1 MKVFIS
7 WSGATSHRVAVV
19 LREWLPLVI
28 QNVEPYVSSED
39 IDKGARWSTDIAG
52 ELHAS
57 AYGLICLTPENVVAP
72 WINFE
77 AGALGKSIDKGR
89 VSPFLFRLKRSEVEG
104 PILQF
109 QSTVLERS
117 DVFKLLESI
126 NGACGIEGLES
137 LRLEKSF
144 SVWWPQLEKQLN
156 EIPEEKSASN
166 SLPEVAEDVCN
177 TETSRVLE
185 EILELTRKN
194 HKILRSPETL
204 LPPEYFQH
212 VLRRPSRRESF
223 GAAVRTFD
231 GQIQE
236 INSDAIRDLIEN
248 YREVLKFLGMAK
260 SELNDHPAYRE
271 VMRLIRTMDV
281 PLRYIARELSL
292 RLPREVIGE
301 KGDF

>member
-7 WSGATSHRVAVV
+7 WSGTTSHRVAVV
-19 LREWLPLVI
+19 LREWLPSVI
-28 QNVEPYVSSED
+28 QSVEPYVSSED

-57 AYGLICLTPENVVAP
+57 AYGVICLTSANVAAP

-126 NGACGIEGLES
+126 NDACGIEGLEPS
-137 LRLEKSF
+137 RLEKSF

-156 EIPEEKSASN
+156 EIPEEESEPARLS
-166 SLPEVAEDVCN
+166 EAAG
-177 TETSRVLE
+177 ETPGGEASRVLE
-185 EILELTRKN
+185 EILELTRNN
-194 HKILRSPETL
+194 HKLLRSPEAL
-204 LPPEYFQH
+204 LPPDYVQH
-212 VLRRPSRRESF
+212 VLRRSPRREDLGLTS
-223 GAAVRTFD
+223 RTFD
-231 GQIQE
+231 GQGRE
-236 INSDAIRDLIEN
+236 IHPEAIRDLVER
-248 YREVLKFLGMAK
+248 YRDVLKFLGVAK
-260 SELNDHPAYRE
+260 KELDSHPAYRE
-271 VMRLIRTMDV
+271 LLHLVRTMDD
-281 PLRYIARELSL
+281 PLRYIARELGL
-292 RLPREVIGE
+292 RLPREAIGE
-301 KGDF
+301 TEVF

>member
-7 WSGATSHRVAVV
+7 WSGAISHRVAVV
-19 LREWLPLVI
+19 LREWLPSVI
-28 QNVEPYVSSED
+28 QSVEPYVSSED

-57 AYGLICLTPENVVAP
+57 AYGLICLTPENVAAP

-126 NGACGIEGLES
+126 NDACGIEGLES
-137 LRLEKSF
+137 SRLEKSF

-156 EIPEEKSASN
+156 EIPEEERASDR
-166 SLPEVAEDVCN
+166 LPEAAGEPPDA
-177 TETSRVLE
+177 ETSRVLE
-185 EILELTRKN
+185 EILELTRNN
-194 HKILRSPETL
+194 HKLLRSPEAL
-204 LPPEYFQH
+204 LPPEYIQH
-212 VLRRPSRRESF
+212 VVRRSSRREDLS
-223 GAAVRTFD
+223 VITRTFD
-231 GQIQE
+231 GQVQE
-236 INSDAIRDLIEN
+236 INPEAIRDLVER
-248 YREVLKFLGMAK
+248 YRDVLKFLGMVK
-260 SELNDHPAYRE
+260 TDLDDHPACRE
-271 VMRLIRTMDV
+271 VIRLIRIMDV
-281 PLRYIARELSL
+281 PLRYIARELGL
-292 RLPREVIGE
+292 RLPREIISE
-301 KGDF
+301 KEEF